1 MCGVY
6 GGRPG
11 ACRFVRFKQRQR
23 FRMFWF
29 KRDGSSRVVG
39 TPGLDGVDGGDE
51 ISFSLWSVGVR
62 RRVTSA

>member
-1 MCGVY
+1 
-6 GGRPG
+6 
-11 ACRFVRFKQRQR
+11 
-23 FRMFWF
+23 MFWF